1 MPLQSMLVRSRKNLK
16 ELVDIGGVDPKS
28 DRSLGRKFWRWL
40 HRQHWRKVL
49 PMPREWLGE
58 RKKIIV
64 TLRVELLLVDQLR
77 VEPEYIGK
85 WHLFLPSDVLP
96 G

>member
-1 MPLQSMLVRSRKNLK
+1 
-16 ELVDIGGVDPKS
+16 
-28 DRSLGRKFWRWL
+28 
-40 HRQHWRKVL
+40 
-49 PMPREWLGE
+49 MPREWLGE